1 MHAAR
6 IVYAEIG
13 REVERQGLDSV
24 SGRAIVSGRRK
35 VWLVGRAMIES
46 GLPALRVPDAPLAA
60 TRFLVEAVAAAPGP
74 QITSRRSLTDHV
86 GWLVDLFTRLEQLD
100 RRQQLGREGSAG

>member
-24 SGRAIVSGRRK
+24 SSRAIVSGQRK
-35 VWLVGRAMIES
+35 VWLAGRAVIEAGRS
-46 GLPALRVPDAPLAA
+46 GPRGADAPLEA
-60 TRFLVEAVAAAPGP
+60 TRYLVEAVAAAPAP
-74 QITSRRSLTDHV
+74 HAVSRPGFGDNV
-86 GWLVDLFTRLEQLD
+86 AWLVDLFTRLEQIERGQRLA
-100 RRQQLGREGSAG
+100 RQGSAG